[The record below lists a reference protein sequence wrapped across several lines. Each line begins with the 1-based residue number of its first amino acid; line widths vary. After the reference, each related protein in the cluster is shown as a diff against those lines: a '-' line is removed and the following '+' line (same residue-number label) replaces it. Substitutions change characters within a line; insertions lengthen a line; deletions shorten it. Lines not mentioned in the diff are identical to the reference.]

1 MFINITLLKLVQPLQ
16 IKKRVPIH
24 I

>member
-1 MFINITLLKLVQPLQ
+1 MFIHITLLKLVQPLQ
-16 IKKRVPIH
+16 IKKHVPIH